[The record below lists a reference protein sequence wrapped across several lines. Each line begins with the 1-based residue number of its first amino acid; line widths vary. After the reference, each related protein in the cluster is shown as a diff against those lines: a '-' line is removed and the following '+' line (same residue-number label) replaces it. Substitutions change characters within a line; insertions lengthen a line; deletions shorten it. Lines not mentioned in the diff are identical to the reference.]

1 MKSNFEW
8 LPQRY
13 RCWHFFALGSIVFGQ
28 LFKLTLWFINGE
40 PKTIIQIIYFE
51 DTLFYYNKLG
61 DFIGQIL
68 GCGIVGVILYW
79 LEFGRHS

>member
-13 RCWHFFALGSIVFGQ
+13 RCWHVFALVSIIFGQ

-40 PKTIIQIIYFE
+40 PMTIIQILHFE
-51 DTLFYYNKLG
+51 NTLFYFNKLG
-61 DFIGQIL
+61 DFIAQIFVW
-68 GCGIVGVILYW
+68 GIGGAILYW
-79 LEFGRHS
+79 SEFGRHR